1 MAQKQ
6 IAYCKIHPAI
16 GIGRVGNSPDSYFIG
31 PEVPGLR
38 ATPVGGYKDKGD
50 EKQGLPPRIK
60 RQAARFRLFAYDD
73 KDQPIGEITSATAEV
88 SWTVHL
94 VNSKSE
100 GDNFIGLSG
109 EELPLGERK
118 PRAEWRNMGIDDRAS
133 LIIDPGPRTVSSPG
147 QSASFKGGTFRGI
160 DVPLGDIA
168 MDDDGRLLVLGGHG
182 MTSTS
187 NPGQPIT
194 NYANN
199 NLWHD
204 DVSDGPVT
212 ATVKIKASGKVI
224 DVKPAWVAI
233 APPDF
238 APDVTSVVTLF
249 DVAVDVALRNGMGDV
264 PGAPA
269 SPPSFT
275 ADIAP
280 LFERLDALQWVQQGA
295 RGAGR
300 EAEVFS
306 DLDALAVASDEA
318 RTKIFSRFRNPH
330 LDPASQEAL
339 QQANAD
345 FLPALS
351 GDSGTTFPGQPQRW
365 LTLTRTQYDT
375 LAKWR
380 DDNFAKD
387 WQGGFPEVKR
397 DITASGL
404 DRAALE
410 AGSGG
415 AFYPGIEG
423 GWILRNPKAY
433 ATPFRLSH
441 DVMKSGYVTRHMAC
455 PWQADFFECMSS
467 WWPAQRPDEVL
478 TLDAYRKV
486 REIEEALADAAPG
499 GTAARNLEREKARLL
514 AERSLWAR
522 GLPQDSPAG
531 DVAMIESWAQHGFIV
546 AADQESARFTIDG
559 KPVLVESERE
569 RYDGLPMG
577 EYFHLLTNIEQH
589 PDFLPK
595 AKELAY
601 AFLDAADFSADD
613 FYQPFDYTSEAF
625 EQRLKDIYD
634 AFVDSMESDS
644 QWNTGEIQW
653 PVVVR
658 YEGDRAVSKSKEFS
672 VGRFSDRALK
682 EGLRQGA
689 PFNLVDGAWLQR
701 IQATGPADGIR
712 AHLFSIWD
720 DEAGNGRVSQNHCN
734 VYDTLLRSLGFY
746 LPPITARKFIEQ
758 DFIPGVFISPVFQLC
773 IGLFPDEFYPELLG
787 MTLYLEWEATP
798 TLTPNVR
805 LYRCRGIDPHFYQLH
820 VAIDNIT
827 AGHGYLAMDAIRLYL
842 QKVEDEGGNKKVQ
855 EAWQRIWRGY
865 VTWATLGSFGRDLTE
880 LFMIIDH
887 KQIDLSYPAMLTA
900 EQVGDPASLVA
911 RLKAAAKLEDPNDGV
926 AATLVSKFR
935 EPMVARL
942 RNAPDGAAPTQE
954 LVAALVD
961 ELNLL
966 VQETE
971 IYNREAFE
979 GVKVGDD
986 VDAILKGPDVE
997 GEDLVRLNR
1006 LLLRD
1011 GLAPLIADIPKLE
1024 PQWFP
1029 DYRGHYRAKFVELI
1043 KKKAYAAKPVHRNAP
1058 LIGDQN
1064 LASLFDDPEALV
1076 DALASS
1082 PHINTRHPRSSR
1094 FFDLT
1099 SFSGPMYKIFTEA
1112 ELSIILDWIESM
1124 REPARPNE
1132 LPPATAQEA
1141 AQKLL
1146 SAIRR
1151 RQAAASAEFRHAEQ
1165 FVSGRNLQD
1174 LFSNPVE
1181 LMKAFAA
1188 DPRWVRPG
1196 DSGASRL
1203 YREFATGEMAFLT
1216 DEARLVKQWIDLG
1229 AVSPDTVEPLA
1240 AAGLQILGVDEP
1252 AAGGAV
1258 PAALEDQPDSAA
1270 PTAAAVAR
1278 SRVSPRRDF
1287 ALKRTLIGTGCV
1299 H

>member
-1 MAQKQ
+1 MADRK

-31 PEVPGLR
+31 PEIPGFW

-50 EKQGLPPRIK
+50 EKEGLPPRIK
-60 RQAARFRLFAYDD
+60 RQAARFRLFGYDD
-73 KDQPIGEITSATAEV
+73 MDQPIGEITSAMAEI

-94 VNSKSE
+94 LNSKSE
-100 GDNFIGLSG
+100 GDSFIGLSG
-109 EELPLGERK
+109 EELPIGDRK
-118 PRAEWRNMGIDDRAS
+118 PRAAWRNMGIDDRSS
-133 LIIDPGPRTVSSPG
+133 LVIDPGPRTVSSPG
-147 QSASFKGGTFRGI
+147 QSASFEGGNFRGI

-199 NLWHD
+199 DLWHD

-212 ATVKIKASGKVI
+212 ATVKLKASGKVM
-224 DVKPAWVAI
+224 DVQPAWVAI

-249 DVAVDVALRNGMGDV
+249 DVAVDVALRNGMANV
-264 PGAPA
+264 PGGPA
-269 SPPSFT
+269 STPSFT

-280 LFERLDALQWVQQGA
+280 IFERLDALQWVQQGA

-300 EAEVFS
+300 EAAVFT
-306 DLDALAVASDEA
+306 DLNVLAAASDQTRAE
-318 RTKIFSRFRNPH
+318 IFARFRNPH
-330 LDPASQEAL
+330 LDPTSEEAR
-339 QQANAD
+339 QQANAE

-351 GDSGTTFPGQPQRW
+351 GDSGTTFPGRPQRW

-375 LAKWR
+375 LAKWK
-380 DDNFAKD
+380 DGNFAKD

-397 DITASGL
+397 DITPGGL

-423 GWILRNPKAY
+423 GWILRNPQAY
-433 ATPFRLSH
+433 AAPFRLSH
-441 DVMKSGYVTRHMAC
+441 DVMKPGYVTRHMAC

-478 TLDAYRKV
+478 TLEAYRKV
-486 REIEEALADAAPG
+486 REIEETLADAAPG
-499 GTAARNLEREKARLL
+499 GAEAKRLEREKARLL

-531 DVAMIESWAQHGFIV
+531 DVAMIESWAQHGFVV
-546 AADQESARFTIDG
+546 AADQDGERFTIDG
-559 KPVLVESERE
+559 KAVLVEAERG
-569 RYDGLPMG
+569 RYDGLVMG

-589 PDFLPK
+589 ADFLPK

-601 AFLDAADFSADD
+601 AFLDAADYSADD
-613 FYQPFDYTSEAF
+613 FYQPFDYTPEAF
-625 EQRLKDIYD
+625 DQRLKDIYD
-634 AFVDSMESDS
+634 AFVDSMEGDS
-644 QWNTGEIQW
+644 QWNTGDIGW

-658 YEGDRAVSKSKEFS
+658 YEGDRAVTKFKAFS

-682 EGLRQGA
+682 EGLRQRA

-701 IQATGPADGIR
+701 IQAAGPADEIR

-720 DEAGNGRVSQNHCN
+720 DEAGNGRASQNHCN

-758 DFIPGVFISPVFQLC
+758 DFISGVFISPVFQLC
-773 IGLFPDEFYPELLG
+773 VGLFPDEFYPELLG

-805 LYRCRGIDPHFYQLH
+805 LYRGRGIDPHFYQLH

-827 AGHGYLAMDAIRLYL
+827 AGHGYLAMDAIKLYL
-842 QKVEDEGGNKKVQ
+842 QKVEDEGGNKEVQ

-900 EQVGDPASLVA
+900 EQIGDPAALVA
-911 RLKAAAKLEDPNDGV
+911 RLKAAAKLEDVKDGV
-926 AATLVSKFR
+926 AVTLVSRFR
-935 EPMVARL
+935 ASVVDRL
-942 RNAPDGAAPTQE
+942 RNAPDGAAPAQE
-954 LVAALVD
+954 LISALVD

-971 IYNREAFE
+971 IYDRDAFE
-979 GVKVGDD
+979 DVKVGDD
-986 VDAILKGPDVE
+986 VDALLKRQNLE
-997 GEDLVRLNR
+997 GEDLVTLNR

-1011 GLAPLIADIPKLE
+1011 GLAPLIADIPKIQ

-1029 DYRGHYRAKFVELI
+1029 DIRGHYRTRFVELI
-1043 KKKAYAAKPVHRNAP
+1043 RKKSYAAKPVHRSVV
-1058 LIGDQN
+1058 IGDQN

-1076 DALASS
+1076 DALAAS
-1082 PHINTRHPRSSR
+1082 PLINTQHPRSSR
-1094 FFDLT
+1094 LFEVT

-1112 ELSIILDWIESM
+1112 ELGIILDWVESM
-1124 REPARPNE
+1124 REPTTPSE
-1132 LPPATAQEA
+1132 PPPATAQEA

-1146 SAIRR
+1146 GAIRR
-1151 RQAAASAEFRHAEQ
+1151 RQTAASAQARHADYM
-1165 FVSGRNLQD
+1165 VDGRSLKD
-1174 LFSNPVE
+1174 LFVAPLA

-1188 DPRWVRPG
+1188 DPSWVRPG
-1196 DSGASRL
+1196 DSNASRL
-1203 YREFATGEMAFLT
+1203 YREFAAGEMAFLR
-1216 DEARLVKQWIDLG
+1216 DEAKLVKQWIDLG
-1229 AVSPDTVEPLA
+1229 AVAPDVEEPLA
-1240 AAGLQILGVDEP
+1240 AAAGVQVLGIVEP
-1252 AAGGAV
+1252 AAAGAI
-1258 PAALEDQPDSAA
+1258 PAALEDRLDGAV
-1270 PTAAAVAR
+1270 PTAAAVAP

-1287 ALKRTLIGTGCV
+1287 SLKRTLIGTGSV